1 MKAALKSVVVA
12 LALLSGCARPSSI
25 EPFIPREK
33 SEYGD
38 TYSFNLDLAD
48 STVSYSLGL
57 YTRIERSPFQEYPMD
72 SLNLGIRWIS
82 PSDSSFLDNVIL
94 RLVDPIDSA
103 YASKDYMFS
112 YKDTIDVA
120 EHGEWRVRIQVR
132 NNPESVRGLG
142 IIFTRK

>member
-38 TYSFNLDLAD
+38 TYSFNLDLED
-48 STVSYSLGL
+48 TTVSYSLGL
-57 YTRIERSPFQEYPMD
+57 YTRIEREPFREYPAD

-82 PSDSSFLDNVIL
+82 PSDSSFLDNVVL

-112 YKDTIDVA
+112 YKDTLDVA

-132 NNPESVRGLG
+132 NNPECVRGLG